1 MTKLSKRRIKTL
13 SKSKKTMKKKIGG
26 IRFPRLFNRTT
37 APVQQ
42 APVRNLTNTIRN
54 TMLNL
59 EQRVF

>member
-1 MTKLSKRRIKTL
+1 
-13 SKSKKTMKKKIGG
+13 MKKKIGG